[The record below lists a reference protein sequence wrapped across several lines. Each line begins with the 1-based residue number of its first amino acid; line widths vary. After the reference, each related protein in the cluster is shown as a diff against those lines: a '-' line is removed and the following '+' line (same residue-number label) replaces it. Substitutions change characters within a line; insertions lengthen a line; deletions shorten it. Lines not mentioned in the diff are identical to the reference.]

1 MLCPARKTK
10 SGKKAKVER
19 NADPKD
25 YELKEGERISQLL
38 VDGGVVART
47 LRIPFN
53 DVFGLTDAFKQ
64 MTPAAEIA
72 SELFSFLRIAISWR
86 MEAMPRKT

>member
-1 MLCPARKTK
+1 
-10 SGKKAKVER
+10 
-19 NADPKD
+19 
-25 YELKEGERISQLL
+25 

-72 SELFSFLRIAISWR
+72 SELFSSHSYLMAHGSNATKDLSVTSALRQRSPEKYVNDYTLLR
-86 MEAMPRKT
+86 KAMTERRG